1 MIVDVLCLRPR
12 IDFERADA
20 LPSEELTVAYHSPND
35 AEVIPLMK
43 QARALMI
50 PAVGPKLNPEIF
62 ANTTV
67 KLVQVTGA
75 GLDRLDLPLLKSMG
89 IAVANVPGGSNNAI
103 AEYAVTTASILLRRF
118 AWADAEIRAGNY
130 EAFRARMLADNLSGL
145 DGMLV
150 GVIGLGAIGLAAAQ
164 AFHRAGC
171 RICYY
176 DPAPRDAAAAHA
188 IDAESLSLDEL
199 LKSVD
204 VITIHVP
211 LLPATRGLID
221 AGKLAKMKPRA
232 ILIQASRGGIVDEA
246 ALAQALS
253 SGHLGGAAIDVY
265 ETEPPSSD
273 NVLLSLSGDAA
284 RRILFTP
291 HIAGVMRQ
299 ATEYLFRSAWRNV
312 EHFIFENELP
322 PGLRAMN
329 GDVLLRPTRGKLR

>member
-1 MIVDVLCLRPR
+1 MSVDVLCLRPR

-20 LPSEELTVAYHSPND
+20 LPAAELTVAYHAPND
-35 AEVIPLMK
+35 AEVISLMK
-43 QARALMI
+43 QARALVI

-67 KLVQVTGA
+67 KLVQVTGT
-75 GLDRLDLPLLKSMG
+75 GFDRLDLPMLKGMG

-118 AWADAEIRAGNY
+118 SWADAEIRAGNY
-130 EAFRARMLADNLSGL
+130 QAFRGRMVSDNLCGL
-145 DGMLV
+145 EGRLV
-150 GVIGLGAIGLAAAQ
+150 GVVGLGTIGLAVAQ
-164 AFHRAGC
+164 AFYRAGC

-176 DPAPRDAAAAHA
+176 DPVPRDVAAARAMN
-188 IDAESLSLDEL
+188 AESLSLDEL
-199 LKSVD
+199 LDLSD
-204 VITIHVP
+204 VVTLHVP
-211 LLPATRGLID
+211 LLPATRGLIS
-221 AGKLAKMKPRA
+221 ARELQKMKSGA
-232 ILIQASRGGIVDEA
+232 ILIQASRGGVVDEG

-265 ETEPPSSD
+265 ETEPPSPD

-291 HIAGVMRQ
+291 HIAGVTQQ

-312 EHFIFENELP
+312 ENFILKNKLP
-322 PGLRAMN
+322 RI
-329 GDVLLRPTRGKLR
+329 TRNKR

>member
-1 MIVDVLCLRPR
+1 MSVAVLCLRPR

-20 LPSEELTVAYHSPND
+20 LPAAELTVAYHAPND
-35 AEVIPLMK
+35 AEVISLMK
-43 QARALMI
+43 QARALVI

-67 KLVQVTGA
+67 KLVQVTGT
-75 GLDRLDLPLLKSMG
+75 GFDRLDLPMLKGMG

-118 AWADAEIRAGNY
+118 SWADAEIRAGNY
-130 EAFRARMLADNLSGL
+130 QAFRGRMVGDNLCGL
-145 DGMLV
+145 EGRLV
-150 GVIGLGAIGLAAAQ
+150 GVVGLGTIGLAVAQ
-164 AFHRAGC
+164 AFYRAGC

-176 DPAPRDAAAAHA
+176 DPVPRDVAAARAMN
-188 IDAESLSLDEL
+188 AESLSLDEL
-199 LKSVD
+199 LDLSD
-204 VITIHVP
+204 VVTLHVP
-211 LLPATRGLID
+211 LLPATRGLIS
-221 AGKLAKMKPRA
+221 ARELQKMKSGA
-232 ILIQASRGGIVDEA
+232 ILIQASRGGVVDEG

-265 ETEPPSSD
+265 ETEPPSPD

-291 HIAGVMRQ
+291 HIAGVTRQ

-312 EHFIFENELP
+312 ENFILKNKLP
-322 PGLRAMN
+322 QNYAQ
-329 GDVLLRPTRGKLR
+329 

>member
-1 MIVDVLCLRPR
+1 MSVDVLCLRPR

-20 LPSEELTVAYHSPND
+20 LPAAELTVAYHAPND
-35 AEVIPLMK
+35 AEVISLMK
-43 QARALMI
+43 QARALVI

-67 KLVQVTGA
+67 KLVQVTGT
-75 GLDRLDLPLLKSMG
+75 GFDRLDLPMLKGMG

-118 AWADAEIRAGNY
+118 SWADAEIRAGNY
-130 EAFRARMLADNLSGL
+130 QAFRGRMVSDNLCGL
-145 DGMLV
+145 EGRLV
-150 GVIGLGAIGLAAAQ
+150 GVVGLGTIGLAVAQ
-164 AFHRAGC
+164 AFYRAGC

-176 DPAPRDAAAAHA
+176 DPVPRDVAAARAMN
-188 IDAESLSLDEL
+188 AESLSLDEL
-199 LKSVD
+199 LDLSD
-204 VITIHVP
+204 VVTLHVP
-211 LLPATRGLID
+211 LLPTTRGLIS
-221 AGKLAKMKPRA
+221 ARELQKMKSGA
-232 ILIQASRGGIVDEA
+232 ILIQASRGGVVDEG

-265 ETEPPSSD
+265 ETEPPSAD

-291 HIAGVMRQ
+291 HIAGVTQQ

-312 EHFIFENELP
+312 ENFILKNKLP
-322 PGLRAMN
+322 RI
-329 GDVLLRPTRGKLR
+329 TRNKR